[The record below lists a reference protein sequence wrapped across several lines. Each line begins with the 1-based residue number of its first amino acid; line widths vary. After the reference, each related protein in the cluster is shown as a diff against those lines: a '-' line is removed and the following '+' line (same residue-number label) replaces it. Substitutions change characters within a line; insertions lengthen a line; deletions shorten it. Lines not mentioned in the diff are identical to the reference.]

1 MVKDI
6 LNILTDNLTN
16 ERLDNIVQQNNNY
29 KEVMKRVNSALLDLE
44 KMDSNT
50 KDMQDIIEK
59 YDSVVHE
66 ESALYARLA
75 YQQGMKDLAKFMLSL
90 I

>member
-1 MVKDI
+1 MKDI

-16 ERLDNIVQQNNNY
+16 ERLDNIVRQNSNY
-29 KEVMKRVNSALLDLE
+29 KEVMKRVHSALLDLE
-44 KMDSNT
+44 KMDSNI
-50 KDMQDIIEK
+50 KDMQNIIEK

-75 YQQGMKDLAKFMLSL
+75 YQQGMKDLAKLMLSL
-90 I
+90 V